1 MEHSG
6 INISEEVVAQA
17 MANIYNRKFN
27 PKTEV
32 DAGLFSQTLRVM
44 NSATREGFSR
54 AAYNPTGEFQRQ
66 IESNNAVFSA
76 FKVHAQQNAMA
87 ARLLDDKGNLKPFSK
102 WKKEVTPIANH
113 HNKVWL
119 RTEYDTAVIRA
130 HRTADFVRFKA
141 QSDVLPNIKWLRTS
155 SHTPGQDHAPFWS
168 LPVILPV
175 GHPFWNEHRPGDRWN
190 CKCSWRATDEPAT
203 KDITLE
209 VPPSSMPHRGL
220 DNNPATDGQI
230 FNDNHPYFPK
240 SCASCPLNGTASKLF
255 ANLSAKQKNCYECKK
270 AKELVESVD
279 DFRTIKTFD
288 NKGEYLEHKAIDK
301 KANDYTMVRNIGL
314 EFARMGMVAKA
325 TPKLHFKDPKYKEIY
340 GSLIDTRY
348 ERKCPDLLVD
358 GKFYEVE
365 SFVPPFSKDKLKRM
379 FSNGVKQSDNLI
391 INNTKGCSDRF
402 IKKII
407 YDRIRLGQNIKQVWV
422 YEKGKI
428 RRVY

>member
-17 MANIYNRKFN
+17 MANIYYKKIN
-27 PKTEV
+27 PKTEI
-32 DAGLFSQTLRVM
+32 DRGLFHEVL
-44 NSATREGFSR
+44 NIINAATATGFR
-54 AAYNPTGEFQRQ
+54 QAAYNPTGEFQRQ

-240 SCASCPLNGTASKLF
+240 SCATCPLNGTASKLF

-270 AKELVESVD
+270 AAALVKKATSPTAEQRQKFLDEMKPLLKERVTKQVGDKEITVRFTTKGNKHLYSDTFGRADFDKEKLKYLAKYLKKAEFVKVAEISKSRKD
-279 DFRTIKTFD
+279 DIVRFYYF
-288 NKGEYLEHKAIDK
+288 EDK
-301 KANDYTMVRNIGL
+301 KRGVFYN
-314 EFARMGMVAKA
+314 VAEEVSKGR
-325 TPKLHFKDPKYKEIY
+325 TL
-340 GSLIDTRY
+340 RY
-348 ERKCPDLLVD
+348 L
-358 GKFYEVE
+358 Y
-365 SFVPPFSKDKLKRM
+365 S
-379 FSNGVKQSDNLI
+379 I
-391 INNTKGCSDRF
+391 T
-402 IKKII
+402 KKI
-407 YDRIRLGQNIKQVWV
+407 RS
-422 YEKGKI
+422 
-428 RRVY
+428 